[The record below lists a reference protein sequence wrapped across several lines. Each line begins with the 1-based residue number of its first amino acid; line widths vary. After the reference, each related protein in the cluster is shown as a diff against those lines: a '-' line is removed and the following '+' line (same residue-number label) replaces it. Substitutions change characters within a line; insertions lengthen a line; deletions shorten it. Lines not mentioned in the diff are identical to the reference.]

1 VTNKKR
7 FDNFGSRNP
16 AIPQADKKERADKDP
31 SWEDMLIAYAT
42 VPGYVANRYDNAL
55 IVSIRLPGYST
66 SLTGMAQCFIGY
78 NPCRAFTGMVHCL
91 IDYYYYLQNH

>member
-1 VTNKKR
+1 MTNKKR

-16 AIPQADKKERADKDP
+16 AIPQADKKERVDKDP

-55 IVSIRLPGYST
+55 IVSIRLPGYIT
-66 SLTGMAQCFIGY
+66 NMYGTMLYWLQSL
-78 NPCRAFTGMVHCL
+78 P
-91 IDYYYYLQNH
+91 